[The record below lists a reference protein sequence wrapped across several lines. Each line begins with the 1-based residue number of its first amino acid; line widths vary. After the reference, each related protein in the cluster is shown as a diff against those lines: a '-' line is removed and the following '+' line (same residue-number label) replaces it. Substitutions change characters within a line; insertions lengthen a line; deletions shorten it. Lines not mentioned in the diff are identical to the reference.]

1 MRFSK
6 GLRIGAAAAALAVL
20 AACGGGSGGGSG
32 LEARAKSGKLVVG
45 IKFDQPGMGLKTP
58 TGYTGFDV
66 DVAKYIAKELG
77 LDESKIEWKEAP
89 SAQRENLLE
98 KGDVDM
104 VTATYSIT
112 EDRKKK
118 VLFAGPYLTPGQDL
132 LVRAN
137 DTSINSPENLNG
149 KKLCS
154 VKGSTSAA
162 KVNEKFGTQ
171 AGLQEYGGYSEC
183 LTGLE
188 SGAIDAISTD
198 DSILAGYAAAN
209 PGKFRLIG
217 KPFTKELIGVG
228 LAKSDTKGRD
238 AVNKALEKMMT
249 SGAWKAALEK
259 NLDKSGYKIPEPPQ
273 ITEK

>member
-6 GLRIGAAAAALAVL
+6 GLRIGASVAALAVL

-32 LEARAKSGKLVVG
+32 IEARAKSGKLVVG

-58 TGYTGFDV
+58 TGFTGFDV

-77 LDESKIEWKEAP
+77 VDESKIEFKEAP

-104 VTATYSIT
+104 IAATYSIT
-112 EDRKKK
+112 NDRKQK

-132 LVRAN
+132 LVRVN
-137 DTSINSPENLNG
+137 DNSITGPEALNG

-154 VKGSTSAA
+154 VKGSTSAKA
-162 KVNEKFGTQ
+162 VKDKFANQ
-171 AGLQEYGGYSEC
+171 AQLQEYGGYSEC
-183 LTGLE
+183 LAGLE
-188 SGAIDAISTD
+188 SGAIDALSTD

-209 PGKFRLIG
+209 PGKFKLIG

-249 SGAWKAALEK
+249 SGAWKTALEK